1 MTRFGFYSRLA
12 WINMKKN
19 RKIYLPFMTIAAA
32 VIMMFYIVF
41 HLNQDPEVTS
51 FRGGTTLQFIL
62 GLGVVVISIFSVIF
76 FFYTNSFLMKR
87 RKTELGLYNVLGMG
101 KIHIARVLLWENVF
115 MACFSILAGLAAGI
129 LLSKIGQLGLF
140 RLLNM
145 EVTYGFSVN
154 WNVAG
159 ITAVIFLAIYALLYL
174 HSLQQIVR
182 SSATELLSSKSVG
195 EREPKS
201 NLLMALAGVILLGA
215 GYVIAQRVTDPMAAI
230 GMFFVAV
237 ILVILGTYCC
247 FIAGSVAL
255 CKLLRKNKNYYYK
268 TSHFIS
274 VSSMIYR
281 MKRNGAGLASICILS
296 TMVLVMLSATA
307 CMYIGGEDAVKK
319 SYPRDMSVEMT
330 MDGTDAV
337 TFNNTVNAV
346 QQWTKLVC
354 GESGVD
360 CHAPEAGLLSYRGA
374 QFVVTW
380 QGTQVKASDR
390 MQSDYG
396 DTILTVMPLEDYNTS
411 FHVAED
417 LQNHQVLVYD
427 SAGAFHE
434 DVLTI
439 FGRDYPVKERIGE
452 LNTGLNNM
460 IAGYR
465 QLFVIV
471 PGMQD
476 VMDLYE
482 AVELLDEPEDTY
494 FYSNLLYYMGFDAS
508 LEVHGATELQSRL
521 GEIGTLEGMPPEG
534 TEFEAAGE
542 GGSRWISNYFEERNI
557 QPVYEL
563 LSIDVQSSLGARE
576 TFYSLYGGFFFLG
589 ILLSIT
595 FLLATV
601 LIMYYKQITE
611 GYEDKERFV
620 ILQNVGM
627 SEGEIRKSVN
637 SQVLTVFF
645 APLVMAG
652 VHIAF
657 AFKMIALML
666 SSFGITNT
674 PLLLATNAVS
684 FLAFAAFYVVVYVGT
699 SRTYYRLV
707 S

>member
-1 MTRFGFYSRLA
+1 
-12 WINMKKN
+12 
-19 RKIYLPFMTIAAA
+19 
-32 VIMMFYIVF
+32 
-41 HLNQDPEVTS
+41 
-51 FRGGTTLQFIL
+51 
-62 GLGVVVISIFSVIF
+62 
-76 FFYTNSFLMKR
+76 
-87 RKTELGLYNVLGMG
+87 
-101 KIHIARVLLWENVF
+101 
-115 MACFSILAGLAAGI
+115 
-129 LLSKIGQLGLF
+129 
-140 RLLNM
+140 
-145 EVTYGFSVN
+145 
-154 WNVAG
+154 
-159 ITAVIFLAIYALLYL
+159 
-174 HSLQQIVR
+174 
-182 SSATELLSSKSVG
+182 
-195 EREPKS
+195 
-201 NLLMALAGVILLGA
+201 
-215 GYVIAQRVTDPMAAI
+215 
-230 GMFFVAV
+230 
-237 ILVILGTYCC
+237 
-247 FIAGSVAL
+247 
-255 CKLLRKNKNYYYK
+255 
-268 TSHFIS
+268 
-274 VSSMIYR
+274 
-281 MKRNGAGLASICILS
+281 
-296 TMVLVMLSATA
+296 MVLVMLSATA

-346 QQWTKLVC
+346 QQWSKLVC

-427 SAGAFHE
+427 SAGSFHE

-439 FGRDYPVKERIGE
+439 FGRDYPVKDRISE

-460 IAGYR
+460 FVGYR

-508 LEVHGATELQSRL
+508 LEDHGATELQNRL
-521 GEIGTLEGMPPEG
+521 GKIGTFEGMPPEG